1 MICSCK
7 KGLIF
12 KGILVSFLIVNVF
25 TLKAQSKKPNVIL
38 ILADDMG
45 LGDVSALNG
54 GLSKTP
60 FLDQLMKESVWFTS
74 AYSGSAVCAPSRAA
88 LLTGQ
93 YPHKTGV
100 VSLEQKEF
108 PSLTSLS
115 KKVLTLGNLFTE
127 NGYKTGL
134 VGKWHLGIG
143 PAYHPMKRGFNEF
156 VGFIGA
162 PSSYFNY
169 KLDFNGVV
177 KNIQGEYLTHQFTHA
192 AIDFI
197 RRHKE
202 EPFFLHLAHYAPHRP
217 LEAPQQIVEQ
227 YLKKG
232 FDKNTATIYAM
243 IEIMDQGI
251 GEVLKELDR
260 LKISE
265 NTIVIFTSDNGPD
278 PLTGERFNMNLKG
291 RKYQV
296 LEGGI
301 HVPLMIRWP
310 AKLQPRKTE
319 QVFHFIDMVP
329 TLAEFCKLKVSTT
342 MANSLDGKSSAEIL
356 LAGKSAEPSSRAL
369 FWQWNRGVPFYSHN
383 AAIRMGKW
391 KLVRPPVTRDLPQG
405 ESSLKPVL
413 YDIEKD
419 ELETNDVAASNP
431 QVYDRL
437 NLLLEEWCRRMEFE
451 RLSNTDY

>member
-1 MICSCK
+1 MIYLCK
-7 KGLIF
+7 KGTLFKGALIVVLIF
-12 KGILVSFLIVNVF
+12 NVF
-25 TLKAQSKKPNVIL
+25 LLKAQFKKPNVIL

-45 LGDVSALNG
+45 LGDLSALNG
-54 GLSKTP
+54 GLSNTP
-60 FLDQLMKESVWFTS
+60 FLDQLMKESVWFAY

-115 KKVLTLGNLFTE
+115 KKVLTIGNLFNE

-143 PAYHPMKRGFNEF
+143 ADYHPMKRGFSEF

-177 KNIQGEYLTHQFTHA
+177 RNIQGEYLTHQFTHA

-197 RRHKE
+197 RRHKD

-217 LEAPQQIVEQ
+217 LEAPQEIVDT
-227 YLKKG
+227 YMKKG
-232 FDKNTATIYAM
+232 FDKSTATIYAM

-251 GEVLKELDR
+251 GAVLHELDR
-260 LKISE
+260 LKIAD

-278 PLTGERFNMNLKG
+278 PLTGERFNMHLNG
-291 RKYQV
+291 SKYKV

-301 HVPLMIRWP
+301 HIPLMIRWSGT
-310 AKLQPRKTE
+310 LQSRQTD
-319 QVFHFIDMVP
+319 QIFHFIDMLP
-329 TLAEFCKLKVSTT
+329 TLAALCNLKVPAT
-342 MANSLDGKSSAEIL
+342 MASRLDGKSAAEWL
-356 LAGKSAEPSSRAL
+356 LSGKKVDSSERAL

-391 KLVRPPVTRDLPQG
+391 KLVRPPITRDIPQG

-413 YDIEKD
+413 YNMERD
-419 ELETNDVAASNP
+419 ELETSDVSSNNP
-431 QVYDRL
+431 KIYERL
-437 NLLLEEWCRRMEFE
+437 SLLLEEWGRRMEFE
-451 RLSNTDY
+451 RLSYSDY